1 MNIAF
6 LLTPKS
12 DLTYLYDDQTLR
24 QVVEKLRK
32 GSYSAVPVISKD
44 GSYISTLSEG
54 DVLRFLLDES
64 EKTGRGIDLRDME
77 DYSVKSALSE
87 DKNPPCLITAEPEDL
102 VFRAMEQNFIPV
114 VDDGGSFIG
123 IVTRRDI
130 LRYLATYNGGKIK
143 L

>member
-32 GSYSAVPVISKD
+32 GSYTAVPVINKD

-54 DVLRFLLDES
+54 DVLRFLLDEA